1 MTYPPGYPHQPQP
14 GFGGAAAAAYDAQ
27 RRSRRR
33 TTIILSAIVAIL
45 SVVLALGAI
54 KVYQDKTGNIIIPA
68 LSLRAADDAG
78 PDPFTPSVALA
89 HNTTPLKNRTRGTGH
104 QGVRVVSGTDPGLYA
119 TTGTSSCD
127 TAALGNYLNSNP
139 AAASAWASVFGIR
152 TSDISWYLNTLSP
165 VVLTADTW
173 VTNHAFRGGVASP
186 FQSVLQAGTPVYVDS
201 IGVPRAV
208 CSCGNPLRPPA
219 SAPVGGYRV
228 IGDPWHDFHTRD
240 VERVVY
246 NTQHVTIVNNTTT
259 VVNQPAAPAPL
270 APLTI
275 QNLVTGLTEIL
286 NIGGTLDLPAP
297 PADVKLPDPAA
308 LNTAPTFTAG
318 DADQNGT
325 VDGSDAPAEAVV
337 ERAQE
342 NNDAPVIEAS
352 SSTTVIPSDG
362 ATTTVETPGAETPG
376 VETPGTTPGVETP
389 GTTPGVETR
398 GITPS
403 DASVPTTE
411 TTVATTPTD
420 FGSST
425 GDTIGS
431 LTFTSGGTSVTCT
444 LPSSFDSSTVT
455 ATCSDS
461 VSREFNASDLS
472 QSTVSSAVSSSSD
485 QIWRVTPVGSTES
498 LAVTT
503 ASWQTLT
510 TTTSESTE
518 TETSVE
524 PTE

>member
-89 HNTTPLKNRTRGTGH
+89 HNTTPLKNRTRGAGH
-104 QGVRVVSGTDPGLYA
+104 QGVRVVSGTDPGQYA
-119 TTGTSSCD
+119 TTGTAPCD

-139 AAASAWASVFGIR
+139 AAASAWAGVFGIR

-173 VTNHAFRGGVASP
+173 VTNHAFRGGTAVP

-219 SAPVGGYRV
+219 AAPVGGYRV
-228 IGDPWHDFHTRD
+228 VGDPWHDFHTRD
-240 VERVVY
+240 VERVIY
-246 NTQHVTIVNNTTT
+246 KTQHVTVINNTTT

-275 QNLVTGLTEIL
+275 QNLVTGITEIL
-286 NIGGTLDLPAP
+286 NVGGTLDLPAP
-297 PADVKLPDPAA
+297 PADVKLPDPTT
-308 LNTAPTFTAG
+308 LNNAPTFTAD

-352 SSTTVIPSDG
+352 SSTTVVPSDG
-362 ATTTVETPGAETPG
+362 TTTTVETPG
-376 VETPGTTPGVETP
+376 VETPGVTPGVETP
-389 GTTPGVETR
+389 GVTPTD
-398 GITPS
+398 TSP
-403 DASVPTTE
+403 PTTE

-425 GDTIGS
+425 GDAIGS
-431 LTFTSGGTSVTCT
+431 LTFTADGTNVTCT
-444 LPSSFDSSTVT
+444 LPSSFNSSTVT

-461 VSREFNASDLS
+461 ISREFNASDLS

-498 LAVTT
+498 LTVTT
-503 ASWQTLT
+503 ALWQTLT
-510 TTTSESTE
+510 PSTSESTE
-518 TETSVE
+518 TETSAE